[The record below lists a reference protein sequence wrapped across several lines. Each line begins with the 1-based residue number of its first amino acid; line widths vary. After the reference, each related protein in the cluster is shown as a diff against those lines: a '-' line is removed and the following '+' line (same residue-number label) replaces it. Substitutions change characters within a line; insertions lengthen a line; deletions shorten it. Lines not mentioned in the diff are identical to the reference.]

1 VLQKPRSGYLLRLDD
16 SNLCIER
23 KNKLLIV
30 GKCDMNDMDQLWAP
44 WHDFSQFELRA
55 LEQEDWGEREADCV
69 SQLHHPKSEELV
81 GMRNCRLSRIYETR
95 YWEEYHTP
103 VNPRLRTRL

>member
-1 VLQKPRSGYLLRLDD
+1 
-16 SNLCIER
+16 
-23 KNKLLIV
+23 
-30 GKCDMNDMDQLWAP
+30 MNDMDQLWAP

-81 GMRNCRLSRIYETR
+81 GMRNCRLIKDTLVALGF
-95 YWEEYHTP
+95 EECP
-103 VNPRLRTRL
+103 